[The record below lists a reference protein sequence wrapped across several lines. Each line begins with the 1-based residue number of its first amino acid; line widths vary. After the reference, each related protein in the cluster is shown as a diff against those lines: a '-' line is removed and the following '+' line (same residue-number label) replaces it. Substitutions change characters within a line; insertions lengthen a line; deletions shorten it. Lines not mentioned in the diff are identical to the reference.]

1 MIERAA
7 ARAAA
12 FFMRLQSKA
21 GQPSKLLTENW
32 PQKLLKSGWCSKSV
46 MVHESKPAL
55 TRKKCPTGRRAARRA
70 EGEPTRA
77 VGRFDGDIAS
87 AGGQDADDDAEE
99 DKRRSD
105 EEQGEAVVEGGAARV
120 GGFDGSRA
128 IRGSSGAGASAAGS
142 SMGRTAN
149 GLLAPRLRGHEEV
162 SPWRREES
170 GGGATCSAR

>member
-1 MIERAA
+1 MSPSRHSP
-7 ARAAA
+7 ARSA
-12 FFMRLQSKA
+12 RLV
-21 GQPSKLLTENW
+21 GEP
-32 PQKLLKSGWCSKSV
+32 
-46 MVHESKPAL
+46 
-55 TRKKCPTGRRAARRA
+55 ARRA

-120 GGFDGSRA
+120 GGLDGSRA

-142 SMGRTAN
+142 SRVARLPGFEVTKRSRPGGGKRAGAARHAQRGEGRPGGSRLIN
-149 GLLAPRLRGHEEV
+149 GRSSPSELLAAECMFV
-162 SPWRREES
+162 SPGACSGASIRHWRQS
-170 GGGATCSAR
+170 CPSAAS